1 MDNLYKKVFGDDW
14 MKEIPVPIPNT
25 VVKLQTAEN
34 TLWETVGEDR
44 KSPRLYKG
52 SMENIH
58 RTFFVKN
65 IDRNKL

>member
-1 MDNLYKKVFGDDW
+1 MDKLYEKFFGDDW

-44 KSPRLYKG
+44 KSPILYEGAK
-52 SMENIH
+52 
-58 RTFFVKN
+58 V
-65 IDRNKL
+65 

>member
-1 MDNLYKKVFGDDW
+1 MDKLYRKVFGDDW
-14 MKEIPVPIPNT
+14 VKEIPVTIPNT

-58 RTFFVKN
+58 RAFFV
-65 IDRNKL
+65 